1 MFFDSQD
8 FQIILLS
15 LNVLL
20 NPGNEMSTNTPAEL
34 FVFSSNFLII
44 SLHYLNSFTGR
55 KYSNRLDIEVSALF
69 EHQWLWAMICIMSI
83 HVDVI

>member
-15 LNVLL
+15 LNVL
-20 NPGNEMSTNTPAEL
+20 NPGNTMSTNTPAEL
-34 FVFSSNFLII
+34 FVFSSNFLIV

-55 KYSNRLDIEVSALF
+55 KYSDWLDKSRLYLNISGF
-69 EHQWLWAMICIMSI
+69 GQ
-83 HVDVI
+83 